1 MLEQRSDE
9 ITKEMISMGRSP
21 GEFTKG
27 ETFHDGI
34 EVVYTAVEMGYGTAF
49 YLATLLW
56 MGV

>member
-9 ITKEMISMGRSP
+9 ITKEMVSMGRSP

-34 EVVYTAVEMGYGTAF
+34 EVVYTAVEMAYG
-49 YLATLLW
+49 LLSTLLP
-56 MGV
+56 

>member
-9 ITKEMISMGRSP
+9 ITKEMVSMGRSP

-49 YLATLLW
+49 YLATLL
-56 MGV
+56 